1 MRTRRRMTAWQ
12 EVAII
17 SANPETR
24 GGLEKYLRG
33 VGIAARG
40 CRRLEDCADLTSAS
54 TLAVVLFPDDF
65 AWEAVIATI
74 AELARRCETTLRL
87 LVTGQPKKYERLVEG
102 RPNVVVVSRPAWG
115 WTILDAIRSHAD
127 RTKTRRRG
135 QVSS

>member
-1 MRTRRRMTAWQ
+1 MRTRRRTTASRQ
-12 EVAII
+12 VAII
-17 SANPETR
+17 SANRETLD
-24 GGLEKYLRG
+24 GLEKYLRD
-33 VGIAARG
+33 VGIAAHG
-40 CRRLEDCADLTSAS
+40 CRRLEDCAELTSAS

-65 AWEAVIATI
+65 AWDAVIATI

-102 RPNVVVVSRPAWG
+102 RPNVVVVPRPAWG

-127 RTKTRRRG
+127 RTKARRRG